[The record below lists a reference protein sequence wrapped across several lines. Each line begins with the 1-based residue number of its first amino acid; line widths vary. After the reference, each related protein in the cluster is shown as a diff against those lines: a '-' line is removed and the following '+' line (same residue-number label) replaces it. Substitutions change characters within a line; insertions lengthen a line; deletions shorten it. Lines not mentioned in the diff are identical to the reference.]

1 MPTFTLT
8 LYTCV
13 PTLTLTLLTRV
24 PTLIM
29 QAFHERR
36 ERDSR
41 LCVGGKPW
49 CLTRVTDNTVAVSL
63 PVSTQICVIKVT
75 PRLALLSSFFA
86 QVVSCLRTPLPP
98 CINTIVACDAV
109 FV

>member
-1 MPTFTLT
+1 MCAYIHPDPFDACAYIDL
-8 LYTCV
+8 
-13 PTLTLTLLTRV
+13 
-24 PTLIM
+24 

-86 QVVSCLRTPLPP
+86 QVVSSGPSVPHVYDMLS
-98 CINTIVACDAV
+98 
-109 FV
+109 